1 MATPAEYIRVICSD
15 LYDTGSMDIYVELAS
30 GVTSEA
36 FFGDQWAKAVA
47 LLAAH
52 EYTLDTKRK
61 GQQGVETY
69 RMEGRLALSYG
80 GMGVIRDPL
89 ELTNYGMQYKAL
101 RQGRMTGISIS
112 DPAILTTY
120 EGTL

>member
-15 LYDTGSMDIYVELAS
+15 LYDTGSMDIYMELAS
-30 GVTSEA
+30 SVTSEA
-36 FFGDQWAKAVA
+36 FFGEMWAKAVA

-61 GQQGVETY
+61 GQAGVETY
-69 RMEGRLALSYG
+69 KMEGRLALSFG
-80 GMGVIRDPL
+80 GLGVIRDPL

-101 RQGRMTGISIS
+101 RQSRMAGISITDS
-112 DPAILTTY
+112 SVLTTY
-120 EGTL
+120 EGTV